1 MPEEIKKET
10 IDNETA
16 ETKAEEIEI
25 EGADEE
31 NTSEAENTEKEVAAE
46 NTAKAETSDEEADD
60 ADPADKDEK
69 KGLFKKKK
77 KDKKDEQIEEL
88 NDRLKRQMAEFE
100 NFRKRTEKEKT
111 QMFDMG
117 AKTIIEKILPVVD
130 NFERGLAAV
139 SEDQK
144 DDPFITGMD
153 KIYKQMMAE
162 LDAVGVKPIDCIG
175 QEFHPDFHNAVMQV
189 ENDELES
196 GTVAQELQKGYMYKD
211 TVVRHSMVSVVQ

>member
-1 MPEEIKKET
+1 MPEDIKKET

-16 ETKAEEIEI
+16 ENKAEEIEI

-31 NTSEAENTEKEVAAE
+31 STQAAEEANDTDVKEAESEDDASADAE
-46 NTAKAETSDEEADD
+46 AKA
-60 ADPADKDEK
+60 DEK

-100 NFRKRTEKEKT
+100 NFRKRSEKEKS

-117 AKTIIEKILPVVD
+117 AKTIVEKILPIID

-139 SEDQK
+139 PDDKKE
-144 DDPFITGMD
+144 DPFITGMD
-153 KIYKQMMAE
+153 KVYKQMLTE
-162 LDAVGVKPIDCIG
+162 LDAVGVKPIECVG
-175 QEFHPDFHNAVMQV
+175 QEFDPDFHNAVMQV

-211 TVVRHSMVSVVQ
+211 SVVRHSMVSVVQ

>member
-1 MPEEIKKET
+1 MPEDIKKET

-16 ETKAEEIEI
+16 ENKAEEIEI

-31 NTSEAENTEKEVAAE
+31 STQAAEEANDTDVKEAESEDDAPADAE
-46 NTAKAETSDEEADD
+46 AKA
-60 ADPADKDEK
+60 DEK

-100 NFRKRTEKEKT
+100 NFRKRSEKEKS

-117 AKTIIEKILPVVD
+117 AKTIVEKILPVID

-139 SEDQK
+139 PDDKKE
-144 DDPFITGMD
+144 DPFITGMD
-153 KIYKQMMAE
+153 KVYKQMLTE
-162 LDAVGVKPIDCIG
+162 LDAVGVKPIECVG
-175 QEFHPDFHNAVMQV
+175 QEFDPDFHNAVMQV

-211 TVVRHSMVSVVQ
+211 SVVRHSMVSVVQ

>member
-1 MPEEIKKET
+1 MPEDIKKET

-16 ETKAEEIEI
+16 ENKAEEIEI

-31 NTSEAENTEKEVAAE
+31 STQAAEEAKDTDVKEAESEDDAPADAD
-46 NTAKAETSDEEADD
+46 AKA
-60 ADPADKDEK
+60 DEK

-100 NFRKRTEKEKT
+100 NFRKRSEKEKS

-117 AKTIIEKILPVVD
+117 AKTIVEKILPVID

-139 SEDQK
+139 PDDKKE
-144 DDPFITGMD
+144 DPFITGMD
-153 KIYKQMMAE
+153 KVYKQMLTE
-162 LDAVGVKPIDCIG
+162 LDAVGVKPIECVG
-175 QEFHPDFHNAVMQV
+175 HEFDPDFHNAVMQV

-211 TVVRHSMVSVVQ
+211 SVVRHSMVSVVQ

>member
-60 ADPADKDEK
+60 ADTADKDEK

-88 NDRLKRQMAEFE
+88 KDRLKRQMAEFE

-175 QEFHPDFHNAVMQV
+175 QEFDPDFHNAVMQV